1 MNYTLKNREV
11 TDYLFGKDYNLLAN
25 CQKYQLMKFPGIFF
39 LVTVSFIGCSNNNA
53 AEEKTVSTTEQ
64 QPVVASN
71 IATSQPSG
79 EGLVGK
85 WRLTWQTFDENG
97 NKKLDEEERKKA
109 FPNFY
114 FYQFNADG
122 SCLVQNLKG
131 HYEIKEEGGKKK
143 LSTYADIEGSTELIG
158 VYTILSVNKDELLLL
173 DAAADYTFW
182 PFKRE
187 K

>member
-1 MNYTLKNREV
+1 MKPILIFCIV
-11 TDYLFGKDYNLLAN
+11 LGLLIA
-25 CQKYQLMKFPGIFF
+25 
-39 LVTVSFIGCSNNNA
+39 CSNNKA
-53 AEEKTVSTTEQ
+53 AEETTASKVEQ
-64 QPVVASN
+64 QPEVATN
-71 IATSQPSG
+71 KETNQTFGDGII
-79 EGLVGK
+79 GK
-85 WRLTWQTFDENG
+85 WRLTWQAFDENG

>member
-1 MNYTLKNREV
+1 MKL
-11 TDYLFGKDYNLLAN
+11 NL
-25 CQKYQLMKFPGIFF
+25 IFCM
-39 LVTVSFIGCSNNNA
+39 VAGWFIACSNNKA
-53 AEEKTVSTTEQ
+53 AEETTASKVEQ

-79 EGLVGK
+79 EGILGK
-85 WRLTWQTFDENG
+85 WRLTWQAFDENG

-182 PFKRE
+182 PFKSE

>member
-1 MNYTLKNREV
+1 MKP
-11 TDYLFGKDYNLLAN
+11 NL
-25 CQKYQLMKFPGIFF
+25 IFC
-39 LVTVSFIGCSNNNA
+39 TVLGVFIACSNNKA
-53 AEEKTVSTTEQ
+53 AEETTASKVEQ
-64 QPVVASN
+64 QPEVASN
-71 IATSQPSG
+71 TATSQPSG
-79 EGLVGK
+79 EGIVGK
-85 WRLTWQTFDENG
+85 WRLTWQAFDENG

-114 FYQFNADG
+114 FYQFNSDG

-131 HYEIKEEGGKKK
+131 HFEIKEEGGKKK

>member
-1 MNYTLKNREV
+1 MKL
-11 TDYLFGKDYNLLAN
+11 NL
-25 CQKYQLMKFPGIFF
+25 IFCM
-39 LVTVSFIGCSNNNA
+39 VAGWFIACSNNKA
-53 AEEKTVSTTEQ
+53 AEETTASKVEQ
-64 QPVVASN
+64 QPEVASN

-79 EGLVGK
+79 EGIVGK
-85 WRLTWQTFDENG
+85 WRLTWQAFDENG

-131 HYEIKEEGGKKK
+131 HFEIKEEGGKKK

>member
-1 MNYTLKNREV
+1 MKSNTVFYIVITL
-11 TDYLFGKDYNLLAN
+11 
-25 CQKYQLMKFPGIFF
+25 
-39 LVTVSFIGCSNNNA
+39 LVACNNNKA
-53 AEEKTVSTTEQ
+53 GEEKTVSTTEQ
-64 QPVVASN
+64 QPAVASN

-79 EGLVGK
+79 EDIVGK
-85 WRLTWQTFDENG
+85 WRLTWQAFDENR

-143 LSTYADIEGSTELIG
+143 LSTYADIEGTKELIG

>member
-1 MNYTLKNREV
+1 MKL
-11 TDYLFGKDYNLLAN
+11 NL
-25 CQKYQLMKFPGIFF
+25 IFCI
-39 LVTVSFIGCSNNNA
+39 VIGWFIACSNNKVA
-53 AEEKTVSTTEQ
+53 RETPASKVEQ
-64 QPVVASN
+64 QPDVASN

-79 EGLVGK
+79 EGIVGK
-85 WRLTWQTFDENG
+85 WRLTWQAFDENG

-114 FYQFNADG
+114 FYQFNSDG

-143 LSTYADIEGSTELIG
+143 LSTYADIEGTTELIG